1 MRNIIL
7 LFISL
12 LFIGMTACKNTI
24 DNLSGSDLTWEISP
38 DSKSQVIE
46 KEINGIAFMFCLLNE
61 QGEPATVFNEGENI
75 VFSFS
80 LMNNLKESI
89 SISPEFIND
98 DFYRVY
104 GYNNTDMGKA
114 WTGMWCNFRY
124 EKMAIELQPD
134 EQKVLNCPWFLSDNF
149 NADYPLCKGD
159 DMNPLPKG
167 EYFTSLHFDF
177 SYNVDGKKKD
187 IKNVT
192 FKIYFKIQQK

>member
-1 MRNIIL
+1 MRNFYLFFIAL
-7 LFISL
+7 LIT
-12 LFIGMTACKNTI
+12 GTTASKSVM
-24 DNLSGSDLTWEISP
+24 DDLSWDISP

-46 KEINGIAFMFCLLNE
+46 KEINGIAFKFCLLNE
-61 QGEPATVFNEGENI
+61 QGKPATVFNEGENI

-114 WTGMWCNFRY
+114 WTGTWCDFRY
-124 EKMAIELQPD
+124 EKMVIELQSN
-134 EQKVLNCPWFLSDNF
+134 EQKALNCPWLLSDNF
-149 NADYPLCKGD
+149 KADYPLCKGD

-167 EYFTSLHFDF
+167 EYFTSLHFDL
-177 SYNVDGKKKD
+177 SYNVDGKQKD

-192 FKIYFKIQQK
+192 FKINFKIQ